1 MPGLSQTPYQG
12 PWSHSP
18 CAGGDTLWSRED
30 NALSP
35 MDSWGFKGS
44 PGPFSQVA
52 GKFPTTPP
60 DHIDGNAKNRVP
72 GDVKYAVAYPKDMG
86 STRKVC
92 PRHLHNSR
100 EVTWN
105 WRNQDSALG
114 LCARLLHSP
123 RANPSRNHSPHGLG
137 KPAPASAIWGNPRHQ
152 KAVSLAVDR
161 SELQCSPVQ
170 MTGAQFLDQQGW
182 AQLHQTDRQARAE

>member
-1 MPGLSQTPYQG
+1 VLVETLSG
-12 PWSHSP
+12 PER
-18 CAGGDTLWSRED
+18 TMLY
-30 NALSP
+30 
-35 MDSWGFKGS
+35 
-44 PGPFSQVA
+44 
-52 GKFPTTPP
+52 PP
-60 DHIDGNAKNRVP
+60 WTP
-72 GDVKYAVAYPKDMG
+72 GDSKEAQGHFPKLQASSPPHPQITLLGMPRIWSLVMSNMRVAYPKDTG
-86 STRKVC
+86 STRKAC
-92 PRHLHNSR
+92 PRHLHNPR

-114 LCARLLHSP
+114 LRARLLHSP

-152 KAVSLAVDR
+152 KAASLAVDR

-170 MTGAQFLDQQGW
+170 MTRAQVLDQQGW